1 MALNIPAAGVPY
13 FTPAQDPPAGTAI
26 PDDSIPIPSLFRP
39 ITIRGVTFQN
49 RIFVS
54 PMCQYSAENGLLTP
68 WHFAH
73 LGGIFTRGPGLTFTE
88 CTAVLPEG
96 RISPEDAGIWSAEHA
111 ARFAPIVEFA
121 HSQSQKIG
129 IQLGHAG
136 RKASTIAPAIPF
148 SETYPKPNALDAK
161 GIRRVVDAFREAAE
175 RAVSVGFDAIE
186 IHAGHGY
193 LISTFLSPTSNKRTD
208 EYGGSFENRIRF
220 ALEVVDAI
228 RSVMPD
234 TMPLISGSEGVEEVL
249 PDEPS
254 WRTSDTVRIAPIL
267 AAHGVDILDVSAG
280 GINLKQKFAIG
291 PAYQAYMAY
300 EVKKSNPGLLVAT
313 VGGITDGHIAQAV
326 LDNGQA
332 DLVLCGRAFQQN
344 PGLVLAMAQALDV
357 DIQQAHQIQWGYRMH
372 RKPKAH

>member
-1 MALNIPAAGVPY
+1 MV
-13 FTPAQDPPAGTAI
+13 
-26 PDDSIPIPSLFRP
+26 
-39 ITIRGVTFQN
+39 IR
-49 RIFVS
+49 
-54 PMCQYSAENGLLTP
+54 
-68 WHFAH
+68 
-73 LGGIFTRGPGLTFTE
+73 
-88 CTAVLPEG
+88 
-96 RISPEDAGIWSAEHA
+96 
-111 ARFAPIVEFA
+111 
-121 HSQSQKIG
+121 
-129 IQLGHAG
+129 
-136 RKASTIAPAIPF
+136 
-148 SETYPKPNALDAK
+148 
-161 GIRRVVDAFREAAE
+161 
-175 RAVSVGFDAIE
+175 
-186 IHAGHGY
+186 
-193 LISTFLSPTSNKRTD
+193 
-208 EYGGSFENRIRF
+208 
-220 ALEVVDAI
+220 
-228 RSVMPD
+228 
-234 TMPLISGSEGVEEVL
+234 ISGSEGVEEVL